1 VGKKRF
7 AGVSDQSKASHHR
20 RADAQA
26 LFEKDRWRGA
36 MYIAGYAI
44 ECLIKT
50 KLMEVFKQSNLE
62 GLEAELKRRHII
74 PDDSSL
80 FDHRVELYIGAS
92 GRLETLRKDK
102 VIWRSFTMANQW
114 MPSWRYNP
122 DLSNRADA
130 EDFLSAVDAM
140 LVWIRNNM

>member
-50 KLMEVFKQSNLE
+50 KLMEMFKQSNLE

-92 GRLETLRKDK
+92 GRLETLRRQSHLA
-102 VIWRSFTMANQW
+102 ILHHGEPM
-114 MPSWRYNP
+114 
-122 DLSNRADA
+122 DA
-130 EDFLSAVDAM
+130 FVA
-140 LVWIRNNM
+140 I